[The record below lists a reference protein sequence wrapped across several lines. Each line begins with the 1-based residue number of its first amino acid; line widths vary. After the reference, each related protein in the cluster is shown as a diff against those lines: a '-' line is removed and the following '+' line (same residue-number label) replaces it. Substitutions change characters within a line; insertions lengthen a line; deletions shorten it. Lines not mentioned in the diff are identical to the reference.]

1 MLPDE
6 PGGQGLVV
14 EGADLLALGVVAVLA
29 VAHVVPPSLAFV
41 ELRPRSWLL
50 SAAAGVSVAYVFVH
64 LLPEIAEAQETVEE
78 QSSGFLAGF
87 ERHAYVVALV
97 GLAVFYG
104 LERAAVTSKHSRR
117 EAGHAAAEEEPTSPG
132 AFWTS
137 MGSFAV
143 YNAIIGYLVVQR
155 AEEDSAGALALFTGA
170 IALHFLIN
178 DLGLRSHHRRRYDRL
193 GRPLLTAA
201 ILLGWVVGVT
211 TQLSEAAVG
220 LAIAFLAGGV
230 VLNVMKEEVPSE
242 QESRFL
248 PLAAGAAVY
257 ATLLLAV

>member
-1 MLPDE
+1 M
-6 PGGQGLVV
+6 V
-14 EGADLLALGVVAVLA
+14 EGADLLALGVVVVLGI
-29 VAHVVPPSLAFV
+29 AHVLPPSLAFV
-41 ELRPRSWLL
+41 ELKPRSWLL

-64 LLPEIAEAQETVEE
+64 LLPEIAEAQESVQER
-78 QSSGFLAGF
+78 SSGWLAGF

-104 LERAAVTSKHSRR
+104 LERAAVTSKRSRS

-132 AFWTS
+132 AFWIS

-143 YNAIIGYLVVQR
+143 YNAIIGYLVVRR
-155 AEEDSAGALALFTGA
+155 AEEDTIGALALFTGA

-178 DLGLRSHHRRRYDRL
+178 DLGLRSHHKRRYDRL
-193 GRPLLTAA
+193 GRPLLTGA

-211 TQLSEAAVG
+211 TELSEAAVG

-248 PLAAGAAVY
+248 PLALGAAVY
-257 ATLLLAV
+257 AALLLAV